1 MPVAFLT
8 GGTGF
13 LGWHVAKALLAEGFQ
28 VRALARGGPSRRTG
42 LAELAGDVET

>member
-13 LGWHVAKALLAEGFQ
+13 LGWHVANALLSEGFR
-28 VRALARGGPSRRTG
+28 VRALARGAPTRRTG
-42 LAELAGDVET
+42 LEEQGVEV